1 MSARYPDG
9 TYPSVNAKSN
19 WWGRNHLSYI
29 AGRIWERRD
38 DDNLIRVEYEPFLAD
53 NRTVLDGKSELGMR
67 RWEVLVNNGCKGTMT
82 TPTFAS
88 RRRLHTLLDI
98 TYLKLYLTMGRTY
111 DCYLNLNDTN
121 GI

>member
-1 MSARYPDG
+1 VSARYPDG
-9 TYPSVNAKSN
+9 TYPSVKARSN
-19 WWGRNHLSYI
+19 WWGRNHSSYV

-53 NRTVLDGKSELGMR
+53 NRTVLDGKSKLGMA

-88 RRRLHTLLDI
+88 RQTFTYTL
-98 TYLKLYLTMGRTY
+98 R
-111 DCYLNLNDTN
+111 CYLS
-121 GI
+121 